1 MVVFTKNLK
10 SIIKNSWSED
20 YGDEGFIKVKR
31 GNCGLRSRIAV
42 ALCEKFGEMDPVP
55 KATGHLIA
63 THASHG

>member
-1 MVVFTKNLK
+1 MGMKASSRSREVIT
-10 SIIKNSWSED
+10 
-20 YGDEGFIKVKR
+20 
-31 GNCGLRSRIAV
+31 NCGLRSRIAV